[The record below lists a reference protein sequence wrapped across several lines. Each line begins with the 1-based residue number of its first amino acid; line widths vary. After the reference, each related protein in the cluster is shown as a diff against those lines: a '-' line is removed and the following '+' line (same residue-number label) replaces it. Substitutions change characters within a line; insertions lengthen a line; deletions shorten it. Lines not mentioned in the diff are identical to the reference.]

1 MAATLPKSFS
11 VFLAKDF
18 ADELSREL
26 ALIGIPVIVNQ
37 TFFFVPRDALSYA
50 KRRLSGYRILAGNC
64 GVVQFTSIA
73 KATAAVKNLAKR
85 WVHASFHCHRVG
97 S

>member
-1 MAATLPKSFS
+1 MISLYGATLPKSFS

-50 KRRLSGYRILAGNC
+50 KRTAIWVQDFWLETVASFSLLPSPRLS
-64 GVVQFTSIA
+64 S
-73 KATAAVKNLAKR
+73 
-85 WVHASFHCHRVG
+85 S
-97 S
+97 